1 MSRIKSNR
9 VIMKKRNVIPISP
22 RTIRIYGEFLILGFS
37 VLGFSLSPVSA
48 NTDCDKA
55 HALLVKG
62 EYGSKKED
70 ALQYYMEAI
79 KLCPGFIRP
88 YELIGNRYRKEGQNK
103 KAIEF
108 FTKAANLGSTNHKLY
123 YLLSKLLFE
132 EGNIDEASKYLGKS
146 ISIREDYPKAMALKA
161 KIEKATDREGPKI
174 ALYEPP
180 TRRGIS
186 IVSNYE
192 NTTVRGVAIDKS
204 GISWVRV
211 NRLDAPVDQDGN
223 FLKDIL
229 LQVGTNTITVEAADV
244 LGNRSRISVT
254 VERKKPVTPPM
265 AQKVTIPRTSDLYG
279 KSFAVVIGI
288 NNYEKWS
295 ALEFAVRDAKAVREK
310 FEESGFDDIT
320 TILDREATQRRIL
333 TELFDRLPKKTGRND
348 RVVIFFAGHGQTE
361 DLPNGGKKGYLI
373 PVDADT
379 SNYFTTA
386 ISMGQI
392 RELSKH
398 ISAKHILYVMDSC
411 YSGLGLNR
419 SFGVSPN
426 IGGYLRKVG
435 SMRVVQ
441 IITAGGKDE
450 QVQEK
455 EGHGLF
461 TRYFLKALEGE
472 ADINNDDVVTGT
484 ELGAYIRPTVSA
496 ASKQAQTPLY
506 GRLEGEGEFL
516 FFVGRR

>member
-1 MSRIKSNR
+1 MTKIKSNR
-9 VIMKKRNVIPISP
+9 VIMEKRNVILISLGA
-22 RTIRIYGEFLILGFS
+22 IQIYGKLFILVFL

-55 HALLVKG
+55 YALLARG
-62 EYGSKKED
+62 AYGSKKED
-70 ALQYYMEAI
+70 AVQYYMEAI

-88 YELIGNRYRKEGQNK
+88 YELIGNRHRKEGENE

-123 YLLSKLLFE
+123 YLLAKLLFE
-132 EGNIDEASKYLGKS
+132 EGNIDEASKYLSKS
-146 ISIREDYPKAMALKA
+146 ISIREDYPNAIALKA
-161 KIEKATDREGPKI
+161 KIDKATDTEGPKI

-186 IVSNYE
+186 IVSKYE
-192 NTTVRGVAIDKS
+192 NTTVRGIVTDKS

-211 NRLDAPVDQDGN
+211 NRLDAPVDQNGN
-223 FLKDIL
+223 FLKDIP
-229 LQVGTNTITVEAADV
+229 LQVGVNTIIVEAADS
-244 LGNRSRISVT
+244 LGNLSRVSVA
-254 VERKKPVTPPM
+254 VEREKPVTPSI
-265 AQKVTIPRTSDLYG
+265 AQKVTIPRPSDLYG
-279 KSFAVVIGI
+279 KSLAVVIGI
-288 NNYEKWS
+288 NNYEKWP
-295 ALEFAVRDAKAVREK
+295 ALEFAVRDAKAVRKK
-310 FEESGFDDIT
+310 FETSGFDDIT
-320 TILDREATQRRIL
+320 TILDREATQRGIL
-333 TELFDRLPKKTGRND
+333 TELFHKLPQKTGRND
-348 RVVIFFAGHGQTE
+348 RVVIYFAGHGQTE
-361 DLPNGGKKGYLI
+361 VLPNGGKKGYII

-379 SNYFTTA
+379 SNYFSTA
-386 ISMGQI
+386 ISMEQI

-426 IGGYLRKVG
+426 IGGYLRKVAT
-435 SMRVVQ
+435 MRVVQ

-484 ELGAYIRPTVSA
+484 ELGAYIRPTVSD
-496 ASKQAQTPLY
+496 ASQQAQTPLY

-516 FFVGRR
+516 FFVAKK